1 MQVKSY
7 QDLIVWQKAIS
18 LVTEIY
24 GLTERFPAHELYGLT
39 SQLRRAGVSIPSN
52 IAEGHGRATKGE
64 YIQFLGHARGS
75 LCEVQTQVFIAH
87 RLGYVP
93 QERKENVIA
102 MTDELGRILNGLI
115 ASVEG
120 KKLKPLASPIP
131 DPKPLT
137 PSP

>member
-7 QDLIVWQKAIS
+7 QDLIAWQRAIS

-24 GLTERFPAHELYGLT
+24 TITAQFPGHEIYGLT
-39 SQLRRAGVSIPSN
+39 SQLRRASVSIPSN
-52 IAEGHGRATKGE
+52 IAEGRGRATKGE
-64 YIQFLGHARGS
+64 FIQFLGHARGS
-75 LCEVQTQVFIAH
+75 LCEVQTQIFIAH

-93 QERKENVIA
+93 QERKDAIIA

-115 ASVEG
+115 AAIEARKS
-120 KKLKPLASPIP
+120 KPLPS
-131 DPKPLT
+131 LV